1 MATGHARSFSSLMMT
16 DCYIEVVFFFLNRTL
31 QEVSYFSDLVKFEK
45 LWIKN
50 KLAIMG
56 GGILLKITFLGR
68 AVSLRI
74 KSLIHEG

>member
-16 DCYIEVVFFFLNRTL
+16 DCYIEVVFFLNRTL